1 MGIREATQDE
11 IASLTKGQEKA
22 EAGGFDVI
30 EFATGLARSMGQGV
44 TFGFADEAEAYVT
57 SILGDEG
64 YKQARDRIRGELSE
78 FRKEYP
84 KTAYGTEIAASV
96 AMPMGVAGLAGRG
109 VGAGARVLNPEAAQF
124 ISQAAQ
130 QAATKLPKAI
140 TGTTAKA
147 AGMGGLYGVGAAE
160 EAADAPTAAATSAA
174 LGAGLQKALPPV
186 AKGAVELAK
195 RGVPLT
201 VGQKFGGIVGGIEER
216 VAGLPVA
223 DFLVG
228 GARRRA
234 VEKFGTVAFNE
245 ALEPIGA
252 KIPMKLTGRDAYI
265 AAEKAINKAYD
276 DALKGVSVPAPQRL
290 MDDVASF
297 VGDLPAKEADQFA
310 KMINR
315 ELSSRVD
322 EAGNLSGEAFK
333 QAQSAIRKQAY
344 TFSTSTDAYQR
355 QLGDALSDAAE
366 ELTAALAKA
375 NPDKAGKL
383 SNVDTAFSRFK
394 PLQMAAAQK
403 TQAEAIT
410 PAKLRDMVYRQSRRS
425 PAVLARG
432 EGRMQELAETGVDVL
447 GAKVPDSGTAG
458 RTLVGAGLLSGGA
471 YFDPVTTGLVAGG
484 LGAAYTRPAQSLIGG
499 AMEAIRR
506 GGRSPAA
513 AGILGSEATD
523 RIVDSYTTQSG
534 AIYDITESGK
544 AILRGQR

>member
-11 IASLTKGQEKA
+11 IASLTKKQEKA

-30 EFATGLARSMGQGV
+30 EFATGLARSMGQGI

-84 KTAYGTEIAASV
+84 TTAYGTEIAASV
-96 AMPMGVAGLAGRG
+96 AMPLGVAGLAGRG

-130 QAATKLPKAI
+130 QAATKLPRAI

-160 EAADAPTAAATSAA
+160 EATDAPTAAATSAA

-195 RGVPLT
+195 RKVPLT

-355 QLGDALSDAAE
+355 QLGNALSDAAE

-447 GAKVPDSGTAG
+447 GAKVPESGTAG
-458 RTLVGAGLLSGGA
+458 RTLLGAGLLSGGA
-471 YFDPVTTGLVAGG
+471 YVDPVATGLVAGG
-484 LGAAYTRPAQSLIGG
+484 LGAAYTRPAQYLLSG
-499 AMEAIRR
+499 AMEAVRR

-513 AGILGSEATD
+513 AGILGSETTD

-544 AILRGQR
+544 AMLRGQR